1 MARLSPP
8 DVNSLSE
15 AQRRVHDAIV
25 SGPRGRVRGPL
36 AIWLHRPELADR
48 SQALG
53 RYCRYDTLLP
63 PRLSELAILVTARV
77 WNSEF
82 EWQAHK
88 KIAIEA
94 GLPLDVIEAIRIG
107 KRPEFAAEDEAVVHD
122 FALSVQ
128 RDRKVD
134 QALYDRAI
142 SVLGTETVVDLTGML
157 GYYSLISMTINVF
170 EVDPLDPDA
179 CELVDLEKTND
190 R

>member
-8 DVNSLSE
+8 EVETLTD
-15 AQRRVHDAIV
+15 AQRKVYDAIV

-36 AIWLHRPELADR
+36 AIWLHRPDLADR

-88 KIAIEA
+88 KIGLEA
-94 GLPLDVIEAIRIG
+94 GLAPAIVEAIRTHT
-107 KRPEFAAEDEAVVHD
+107 RPTFTTADEEVVHD
-122 FALSVQ
+122 FAFAVQ
-128 RDRKVD
+128 HDRKLS
-134 QALYDRAI
+134 QPLYDRAI
-142 SVLGTETVVDLTGML
+142 AVLGTETVVDLTGLL

-170 EVDPLDPDA
+170 EVDPLDPTA
-179 CELVDLEKTND
+179 CELD
-190 R
+190 

>member
-8 DVNSLSE
+8 DFDNLSE
-15 AQRRVHDAIV
+15 AQQSVYEQIV

-36 AIWLHRPELADR
+36 AIWLHRPDLADR

-63 PRLSELAILVTARV
+63 PILSELAILVTARV

-88 KIAIEA
+88 LIGLKA
-94 GLPLDVIEAIRIG
+94 GLSPEIVDAIRD
-107 KRPEFAAEDEAVVHD
+107 RRQPQFDADDQAVVYD
-122 FALSVQ
+122 FALAVQ
-128 RDRKVD
+128 RDRKVS
-134 QALYDRAI
+134 QIVYERAI
-142 SVLGTETVVDLTGML
+142 AILGAEAVVDLTGLL
-157 GYYSLISMTINVF
+157 GYYGLISMTINVF

-179 CELVDLEKTND
+179 CEMN
-190 R
+190 

>member
-8 DVNSLSE
+8 DPENLT
-15 AQRRVHDAIV
+15 ADQRKVYDAIA
-25 SGPRGRVRGPL
+25 SGPRGRIRGPL
-36 AIWLHRPELADR
+36 ALWLHRPELADR

-88 KIAIEA
+88 KIGLEA
-94 GLPLDVIEAIRIG
+94 GIGPEIVEAIRTG
-107 KRPEFAAEDEAVVHD
+107 RPPQFSSEDEAVVHD
-122 FALSVQ
+122 FALALQ

-134 QALYDRAI
+134 QPLYDRAI
-142 SVLGTETVVDLTGML
+142 AVLGTGGVVDLTGLL

-170 EVDPLDPDA
+170 EVDPPDPA
-179 CELVDLEKTND
+179 VRDLA
-190 R
+190 